1 MGAVGTLN
9 SGAPTNH
16 SAFRGEASH
25 NGVGRRVF
33 SDPDRPEVLYTDFDV
48 DAYAR
53 DARGRIPVDQA
64 AVATDP
70 PDPITAADLA
80 FLWRLDSA
88 GLSETRAILSS
99 WTGNEARI
107 TAFIATWSFERMWLG
122 WAVRDILTAVG
133 DLPEPRNRLRLNAR
147 LREVWIER
155 LMPLV
160 VPPISAV
167 AGEVTTVGHMIRMA
181 LQEAS
186 LRAAYTELLP
196 RLSGEARRVVT
207 EVIER
212 RSTFIDYYHGETAAR
227 IARSRGEARSA
238 RLALVGW
245 QPLRIVGVPDPDEQR
260 AMGNIFLTPDAR
272 ARLRDAQQPTLDL
285 LRGIG
290 LRPGTD
296 RDGGPP
302 PRPSPG
308 LLARRRRHGL

>member
-33 SDPDRPEVLYTDFDV
+33 SDPDRPEVLFTHFNV

-53 DARGRIPVDQA
+53 EARGRIPVDEA
-64 AVATDP
+64 AVMAEP
-70 PDPITAADLA
+70 PDPVTAADLA

-107 TAFIATWSFERMWLG
+107 TAFIATWSYERMWLG
-122 WAVRDILTAVG
+122 WAIRDILTTVG
-133 DLPEPRNRLRLNAR
+133 DMPEPRNRLQLSAR

-160 VPPISAV
+160 VSPVSAI

-196 RLSGEARRVVT
+196 RLRGEARRVVA
-207 EVIER
+207 EIIER
-212 RSTFIDYYHGETAAR
+212 RATFIDFYHAETSAR

-260 AMGNIFLTPDAR
+260 AMGNIFLTPEAQC
-272 ARLRDAQQPTLDL
+272 RLRAAQQPILDL

-290 LRPGTD
+290 LQPGSD

-302 PRPSPG
+302 PPPSPG